1 MAWVE
6 QMAFVFTVEN
16 DKVTGFDLYNDAY
29 PDPEDVEPN
38 DPILEVVHA
47 RYQRVV
53 SD

>member
-1 MAWVE
+1 MAWAE

-16 DKVTGFDLYNDAY
+16 DKVTGFNLYNDAY
-29 PDPEDVEPN
+29 PDPEVVHAN

-47 RYQRVV
+47 QYKRVV